1 MKTDAFNTFDPI
13 SQILINLPT
22 KTAPQNPKSQPAKQG
37 KLPQG
42 AKIIGNY
49 LLGTKLKTQANSS
62 GKVRSVRST
71 WPCTSQQTK
80 KWQ

>member
-13 SQILINLPT
+13 SQILINLPA
-22 KTAPQNPKSQPAKQG
+22 KTPPPNPKIQPSKQV

-49 LLGTKLKTQANSS
+49 LLGTKLKTQVNSS
-62 GKVRSVRST
+62 VKVPSARST
-71 WPCTSQQTK
+71 
-80 KWQ
+80 